1 MKAISKQFKED
12 IKSLVAEYESKSSAQ
27 IVPVLL
33 NSSDSY
39 PSAHF
44 RWALL
49 LSLTFPFL
57 LYISPLSFND
67 PIEFLVAQACGIIL
81 GFLMAFHPKA
91 KRFLLSKKHMNEEV
105 YQRALQAFCE
115 HNLTQTAQR
124 NGVLIFI
131 SFFERRIHIIADRGA
146 LEKISNK
153 KWEEL
158 IKDQLVSLKKGQ
170 YETSLMELIHGTGR
184 LLSEHFVPLTSK
196 YEDNTETGL
205 DDELRT
211 D

>member
-12 IKSLVAEYESKSSAQ
+12 IKSLIAEYETKTSAQ

-44 RWALL
+44 RWALI
-49 LSLTFPFL
+49 LSLCFPVI
-57 LYISPLSFND
+57 LYISPLTSND
-67 PIEFLVAQACGIIL
+67 PIEFLVAQGIGVIA
-81 GFLMAFHPKA
+81 GFIIAFYSKA
-91 KRFLLSKKHMNEEV
+91 KRLFLTKKQMNEEV
-105 YQRALQAFCE
+105 YQRAIQAFHE
-115 HNLTQTAQR
+115 HNLTQTPQR
-124 NGVLIFI
+124 NAVLIFI
-131 SFFERRIHIIADRGA
+131 SFFERRIHIIADSGA

-153 KWEEL
+153 KWEDL
-158 IKDQLVSLKKGQ
+158 IKGQLGSLKKGQ
-170 YETSLMELIHGTGR
+170 YEESLMELIHGTGR
-184 LLSEHFVPLTSK
+184 LLTEHFKQVTNK
-196 YEDNTETGL
+196 YEDNVESGL

>member
-12 IKSLVAEYESKSSAQ
+12 IKSLIAEYETKTSAQ

-49 LSLTFPFL
+49 LSLTFPVL
-57 LYISPLSFND
+57 LYISPLTFND
-67 PIEFLVAQACGIIL
+67 PIEFLVAQACGIII
-81 GFLMAFHPKA
+81 GFLIAFHPKV
-91 KRFLLSKKHMNEEV
+91 KRFLLFRKHMNEEV
-105 YQRALQAFCE
+105 YQRAIQAFHE
-115 HNLTQTAQR
+115 HNLSQTPQR
-124 NGVLIFI
+124 NAVLIFI
-131 SFFERRIHIIADRGA
+131 SFFERRIHIIADSGA

-153 KWEEL
+153 KWEDL
-158 IKDQLVSLKKGQ
+158 IKEQLGSLKKGQ
-170 YETSLMELIHGTGR
+170 YEESLMELIHGTGH
-184 LLSEHFVPLTSK
+184 LLAEHFKQVTNN
-196 YEDNTETGL
+196 YEDNVESGL